1 MSEVK
6 KPEIVELPKKEAEL
20 ENENILKL
28 SKVYKF
34 EDTTI
39 GEIDMS
45 GMENLTADD
54 MIKANRVLSSSGN
67 VSVLQE
73 TSLEYAITIAASA
86 TGLPIEFFKGL
97 CPKDA
102 IKVKNKVTSF
112 FFGEE

>member
-6 KPEIVELPKKEAEL
+6 KPEIVEIPKKEAEL

-73 TSLEYAITIAASA
+73 YAITIAASA

>member
-6 KPEIVELPKKEAEL
+6 KPEIVEIPKKETEL

-34 EDTTI
+34 E
-39 GEIDMS
+39 EIDMS

>member
-1 MSEVK
+1 MLIGENDMSEVK
-6 KPEIVELPKKEAEL
+6 KAGDRRDPEKETEL

-86 TGLPIEFFKGL
+86 TGLPDRVLQGSVPEG
-97 CPKDA
+97 CDQ
-102 IKVKNKVTSF
+102 
-112 FFGEE
+112 GEE

>member
-6 KPEIVELPKKEAEL
+6 KPEIVEIPKKEAEL

-45 GMENLTADD
+45 GMGNLTADD

-97 CPKDA
+97 FPKDA

>member
-6 KPEIVELPKKEAEL
+6 KPEIVEIPKKEAEL

-86 TGLPIEFFKGL
+86 TGPPIVCFKGL

>member
-6 KPEIVELPKKEAEL
+6 KPEIVEIPKKEAEL

-73 TSLEYAITIAASA
+73 TSLEYAITIAASV